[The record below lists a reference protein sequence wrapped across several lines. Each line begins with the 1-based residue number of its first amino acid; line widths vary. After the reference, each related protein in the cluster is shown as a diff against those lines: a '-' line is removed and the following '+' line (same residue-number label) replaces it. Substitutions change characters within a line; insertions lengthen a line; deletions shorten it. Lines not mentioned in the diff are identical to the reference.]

1 MQCYNNNTQ
10 EEEKEREYSPP
21 PQYCEVCRHFK
32 LNHYKYYCYTDK
44 GKNRQIITICIE
56 CLRRY
61 QEKRYQLFG
70 KPTGVIAISVKS
82 RVQCLIMSALRLAF
96 MKRREKIKRSNS
108 SNNSINMPAATATD
122 DDIQLDH
129 GNDNDNI
136 F

>member
-1 MQCYNNNTQ
+1 MSA
-10 EEEKEREYSPP
+10 KISR
-21 PQYCEVCRHFK
+21 
-32 LNHYKYYCYTDK
+32 
-44 GKNRQIITICIE
+44 
-56 CLRRY
+56 
-61 QEKRYQLFG
+61 KRYQLFG

-136 F
+136 FYTAAANAFDHSPTVREYFHNNRSRTQSDNKSLWPLRYQAYKEYGV